1 MYALYMLF
9 AVVALYAQVRALRD
23 GRAWAWALYGAA
35 TAALVWTQ
43 YLSLLFILAQQ
54 VVFFLELQRR
64 RRAGEPVRERVIG
77 LIGALVF
84 AVVLLAPLLPY
95 LGQQV
100 AAYADRGAGLSAVP
114 AQAGT
119 ATSHQPGLSV
129 YTVIANLLWAV
140 GGYHADRVMELL
152 AALWPL
158 GILGGLALL
167 GRRLDT
173 WTRRIV
179 LLAALPMALLF
190 LVGTQRPDLFELRYV
205 ASVVPILALLGARVV
220 TALVPRTRLVPV
232 IATVLALLCLVAL
245 ADQQLN
251 GANPRL
257 YDFRG
262 AVHEVADVAKPGDHL
277 LYNPVYLESVVQY
290 YAPKVDRAPI
300 GDWRAVEHSRGRIF
314 VIGSFFDKSAI
325 SGQTGAVLAKLERER
340 KLVDVFRRPQ
350 IRVWVF
356 Q

>member
-1 MYALYMLF
+1 MLF

-23 GRAWAWALYGAA
+23 GRAWAWVLYGVA
-35 TAALVWTQ
+35 TAALLWTQ
-43 YLSLLFILAQQ
+43 YLSFLFVLGQQ
-54 VVFFLELQRR
+54 LVFLLELQRR
-64 RRAGEPVRERVIG
+64 RRAGEPLRARVVG
-77 LIGALVF
+77 WLGALTL
-84 AVVLLAPLLPY
+84 AVVLLLPLLPY
-95 LGQQV
+95 LGQQL
-100 AAYADRGAGLSAVP
+100 AAYADRGAGLSSVP

-140 GGYHADRVMELL
+140 GGYHADRTMELL

-167 GRRLDT
+167 GRNLDT
-173 WTRRIV
+173 WTRRLV
-179 LLAALPMALLF
+179 LVAAVPMVLLF
-190 LVGTQRPDLFELRYV
+190 LVGLQRPDLFELRYV
-205 ASVVPILALLGARVV
+205 ASAVPILALLGARVV
-220 TALVPRTRLVPV
+220 TALIPRVRLVPV
-232 IATVLALLCLVAL
+232 VAVLLAMLFLVAL

-262 AVHEVADVAKPGDHL
+262 AVHEIADEAKPGDRL
-277 LYNPVYLESVVQY
+277 LYNPVYLESVVRY
-290 YAPKVDRAPI
+290 YAPKVDSAPI
-300 GDWRAVEHSRGRIF
+300 ANWRAASRTRGRIF
-314 VIGSFFDKSAI
+314 VIGSFFDKREI
-325 SGQTGAVLAKLERER
+325 SGATGAVLARLERER

-356 Q
+356 A